1 MTTFRMP
8 SLGADMERGTITE
21 WHVQPGD
28 HVTRGQIVAT
38 VDTEKA
44 DIEVEV
50 FADGVIGEILV
61 PVGVEV
67 EVGAPLATILGA
79 TEEATAPPPAAPPPA
94 PVAAPPAGAPR
105 VPRTRSPL
113 VRHLAEELHV
123 DLATVTPSP
132 DGVVHR
138 VDVERAAAH
147 AAPLPPTTRPRAAT
161 PRARRLAAERG
172 IDLATVTSRHAD
184 GAIHADDL
192 DTAQPATPG
201 TAAPSTAPP
210 PTPAAPGDS
219 AAKLQRA
226 VGRLMERS
234 KREIPHYYLSHE
246 IDCQRALAWLEARNA
261 DRPVTERVLPAA
273 LLLRATVLALT
284 AVPECNGHYVDGEF
298 VPATHVHLGVA
309 VSTRGGGLLS
319 PVIAHA
325 ETLTLDELMVAMRDI
340 VNRTRGGTLRSS
352 DTDQATVTV
361 TNLGDQGTDR
371 VFGVIVPPQ
380 VAIIG
385 FGRITERPWARDGML
400 AVHRTVTASLS
411 ADHRVS
417 HGHRGAKLLTTMAA
431 VLDEPGTRL

>member
-1 MTTFRMP
+1 
-8 SLGADMERGTITE
+8 
-21 WHVQPGD
+21 
-28 HVTRGQIVAT
+28 
-38 VDTEKA
+38 
-44 DIEVEV
+44 
-50 FADGVIGEILV
+50 
-61 PVGVEV
+61 
-67 EVGAPLATILGA
+67 
-79 TEEATAPPPAAPPPA
+79 
-94 PVAAPPAGAPR
+94 
-105 VPRTRSPL
+105 
-113 VRHLAEELHV
+113 
-123 DLATVTPSP
+123 
-132 DGVVHR
+132 VVHP

-172 IDLATVTSRHAD
+172 IDLATVATRHAD

-210 PTPAAPGDS
+210 PKPAAPGDS

-325 ETLTLDELMVAMRDI
+325 ETLALDELMAAMRDI

-431 VLDEPGTRL
+431 VLDEPEARL